1 VRKVEIRRTVTV
13 PLPGIARNTT
23 WCVLRRPLV
32 WTLEDLPQSD
42 LYRAN
47 MRVTVIRA
55 AALRTRRASKEGQR
69 RDDGIG
75 GDD

>member
-1 VRKVEIRRTVTV
+1 MRKVEICHTVTAQQ
-13 PLPGIARNTT
+13 PGIARNMT
-23 WCVLRRPLV
+23 WYGPRRPLV

-47 MRVTVIRA
+47 MRATIFRA

-69 RDDGIG
+69 RDDGIR